1 MSKLAFGLA
10 KATFDVSLFKY
21 SSIHSWL
28 RSYMKFLKEQR
39 KYDEMVSDLAN
50 GVNRI
55 LSFAVRT
62 AGDVLYDEGD
72 LLAKAIGK
80 LYELIVESATF
91 ICSYTK
97 RNIAG
102 EYDTL
107 DWQFFDD
114 LIPK

>member
-1 MSKLAFGLA
+1 
-10 KATFDVSLFKY
+10 
-21 SSIHSWL
+21 
-28 RSYMKFLKEQR
+28 MKFLKEQR

-50 GVNRI
+50 GINRI
-55 LSFAVRT
+55 LSFAERAT
-62 AGDVLYDEGD
+62 EDAIYNDGD
-72 LLAKAIGK
+72 LLEKAIGK
-80 LYELIVESATF
+80 LYELIVETAAF

-97 RNIAG
+97 RNVAG